1 MFFRRF
7 FLELYLSTHDTSS
20 RYKILYA
27 KGVKDSMEP
36 KEATK
41 VILEG
46 AAVDPEQWR
55 LGHTK
60 VAGQTVEK

>member
-1 MFFRRF
+1 MKP
-7 FLELYLSTHDTSS
+7 E
-20 RYKILYA
+20 
-27 KGVKDSMEP
+27 
-36 KEATK
+36 EAAK

-60 VAGQTVEK
+60 VAKQPKYKSFDQIFSPPSIFI